1 MQKQKAERIKRQKEE
16 ERRQKQAMV
25 VKQQQ
30 LKDLESRQKQSAV
43 QSKKVIK
50 VPRKKTSLDETF
62 TRPMT
67 YNQLP
72 HHHPFHEEHQHGMAT
87 TDSEA
92 EPHGAIHRD
101 KEMEMSDDSSTL
113 TGESVEDMSTGVT
126 PTPRSVGHRGHFNT
140 KVPFL

>member
-87 TDSEA
+87 SDSEA

-101 KEMEMSDDSSTL
+101 EEMEMSDDSL
-113 TGESVEDMSTGVT
+113 DLDRGVCG
-126 PTPRSVGHRGHFNT
+126 GHVNRGHSHTTVSRSPNHLF
-140 KVPFL
+140 PQGR